1 MALKNAPDLTKRPPR
16 SPRVRLGG
24 LALLPRMLD
33 KGRAT
38 IAGTNC
44 EYNYDCP
51 MDQHVI
57 NFLGFDP
64 AALKK
69 QLAAGKGDGEI
80 LDWLSRN
87 SKFKR
92 TPTEIAAWSAYHDQ
106 RAPSDLEGREYL
118 HEVHKTLAPKREDI
132 ITWFDM
138 LDLDD
143 YVSFGGT
150 A

>member
-1 MALKNAPDLTKRPPR
+1 MALKNAPDLTKRAPR

-24 LALLPRMLD
+24 LVLLARMLD
-33 KGRAT
+33 KGRAA
-38 IAGTNC
+38 IAGTNG
-44 EYNYDCP
+44 EYNYNCP
-51 MDQHVI
+51 MDQHLI
-57 NFLGFDP
+57 NFLGFNP

-80 LDWLSRN
+80 LEWLSKN

-92 TPTEIAAWSAYHDQ
+92 TPSEIAAWSAYHEQ
-106 RAPSDLEGREYL
+106 RAPADVEGREYL
-118 HEVHKTLAPKREDI
+118 HEVHKTIAPKREDI
-132 ITWFDM
+132 ATWFDM

-143 YVSFGGT
+143 HVSFGGT